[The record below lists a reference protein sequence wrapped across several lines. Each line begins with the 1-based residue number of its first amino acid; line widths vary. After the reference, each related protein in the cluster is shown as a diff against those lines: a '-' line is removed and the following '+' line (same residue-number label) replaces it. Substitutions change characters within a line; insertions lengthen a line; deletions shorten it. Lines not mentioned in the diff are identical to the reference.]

1 MFPEC
6 QGFDVSN
13 TRRGYWLKACCFTAA
28 PSARTGTR
36 LTPSSGTGPSG
47 AASRGVGA
55 VDDALASALSDVSSR
70 RCVVV
75 DAAKPTEATVAAGD
89 VASRAE
95 LKTGR
100 AARKRRV
107 SV

>member
-1 MFPEC
+1 MTHVVPGAPGALIGATT
-6 QGFDVSN
+6 QKSDDDAWADDV
-13 TRRGYWLKACCFTAA
+13 AA
-28 PSARTGTR
+28 VFGD
-36 LTPSSGTGPSG
+36 
-47 AASRGVGA
+47 AALDPILAAALRESVGA